1 MAARSSVANREGS
14 YSSADIGELWND
26 MVNTGRDCSPED
38 YQLYRETGRF
48 DHIVRK
54 AMGGGE
60 PDAGNV
66 RLPVGSREEQAR
78 CPDGVQIWIGA
89 ARRRLPL
96 RPLEKTR

>member
-1 MAARSSVANREGS
+1 
-14 YSSADIGELWND
+14 

-60 PDAGNV
+60 PDAGQ
-66 RLPVGSREEQAR
+66 RAASRRFPRRAGTLPRWGSDLDRSCTTEAVAPSAREDA
-78 CPDGVQIWIGA
+78 VS
-89 ARRRLPL
+89 
-96 RPLEKTR
+96 